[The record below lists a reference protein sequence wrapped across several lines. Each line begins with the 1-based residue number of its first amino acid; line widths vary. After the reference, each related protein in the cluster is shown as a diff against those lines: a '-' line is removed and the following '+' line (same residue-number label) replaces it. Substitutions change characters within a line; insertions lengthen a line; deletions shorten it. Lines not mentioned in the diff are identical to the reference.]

1 MQINSDFNCRAMA
14 HSQQM
19 EWVPSPMQGVA
30 RRMLDRIGNEVA
42 RATSIVKYDPGSAF
56 SPHTHD
62 GGEEFIV
69 LEGIFQ
75 DEHGDYPAGSYV
87 RNPIG
92 TSHTPRSDDG
102 CTIFVKLWQF
112 EESDQAQFTVDL
124 NAAFEDGKTALV
136 LHETDF
142 ETVTLCQLA
151 PHELHQLG
159 AEGGAEYLI
168 LKGDLSLEGE
178 VYTPHD
184 WLRLP
189 DGEFATVQAGK
200 AGVEIWSKTGHLNH
214 VRVPA

>member
-1 MQINSDFNCRAMA
+1 MQINSDFSCRAMA

-75 DEHGDYPAGSYV
+75 DERGDYPAGSYV

-124 NAAFEDGKTALV
+124 NAAFEDGKTELV

-142 ETVTLCQLA
+142 ETVTLWRLD

-168 LKGDLSLEGE
+168 LRGDLSLEGE
-178 VYTPHD
+178 VYTLHD

-189 DGEFATVQAGK
+189 DGELVTVQAGE
-200 AGVEIWSKTGHLNH
+200 AGVEIWSKTGHLKH
-214 VRVPA
+214 VCVPA